1 MVWEMPVETRTL
13 PGAILNDR
21 GGQELGSGWSIVIY
35 ESAGKW
41 QPLEEWRGEMIVAD
55 EEQRKAIAAA
65 VGTVLYVQ
73 FQPYAAEDE
82 AWHGPALVELVDA
95 EHDPYN
101 RRVRFRSAGTLI
113 RSERPEPV
121 AAEAS

>member
-1 MVWEMPVETRTL
+1 MAVETRTL

-21 GGQELGSGWSIVIY
+21 GGQELANGWTIVIY

-41 QPLEEWRGEMIVAD
+41 QPLNEWRGEMIVAD
-55 EEQRKAIAAA
+55 AEQRKAISDA

-82 AWHGPALVELVDA
+82 AWHGPALVELVSSDD
-95 EHDPYN
+95 DPYN
-101 RRVRFRSAGTLI
+101 RRIRFRAAGTLI
-113 RSERPEPV
+113 RSERPEPAEV
-121 AAEAS
+121 ATT